1 MPRDAPTGA
10 CGWSDCGRLDR
21 AAARRDEPGP
31 ETTRSGAHP
40 SPLHDPRR
48 PQEPR
53 TRAEPSPLRRRGGRS
68 AAARDQATARGGG
81 AVRRRQTP
89 GARRPRAGRGED
101 ARGVPPRRGRPRGDP
116 SRRAGGH
123 RPRRQGL
130 GQAHG
135 AGDAQ
140 IQRPGGWQAG
150 EPDRPPGPGGARM
163 SVAGGVAPSVLD
175 TLEFPAALER
185 VAAHAAGPL
194 GAARVR
200 GRTPATDPEPV
211 RAALAQV
218 AELAALLLHDDAI
231 RAEPVPDLG
240 PALELLAVAGSA
252 LEGVQ
257 LAALT
262 RALAGARLT
271 AAELAR
277 LARDAPRTAALRV
290 DPPPKEIETRLARSL
305 DAEGVVLDAASRS
318 LARARQGVREA
329 RQRLVARLDAMLGAL
344 DPTDRAPDAAVTLR
358 GGRYVIPIRSTAR
371 ARVGGIVH
379 DESATRSTVFVE
391 PPEVIELGNA
401 LRAAETE
408 EQREVLRVLRELTDL
423 LRPHRAALAAA
434 WEMCIAFD
442 DLCARARYAVE
453 VNGFAPAI
461 GTGPLAIRNGRHP
474 LLVGGETPVVPFD
487 LVLAPDEVTILV
499 SGPNT
504 GGKTVLIKA
513 VGLLCLMAQSG
524 IIPPLGPQSTLPVF
538 DAVFADIGDRQS
550 IAASLSTFSA
560 HVAALRDLLEHA
572 QAGSLAL
579 LDEIGSGTD
588 PAEGGAL
595 AAAVLRTLT
604 RRRVVT
610 LATTHLGALKQL
622 AAQTVGIVNASLQ
635 FEAETLTPTYRLL
648 KGVPG
653 RSYGLAIA
661 RRLGIAA
668 DVLDMAER
676 AVPDAERALDALLA
690 TVETRARELETKE
703 RELAERDTAL
713 REDAA
718 RIDARAEEVA
728 RREREVKTRR
738 SEERREAREQAR
750 AYLLEA
756 RKKVEDAL
764 GRARAAVDE
773 ATAREAR
780 RLVEKAID
788 ETAGETTG
796 EKAKEGWMSLEE
808 LKRARRGSASPNLPQ
823 PPPTSTA
830 PSLTAATEISLIGL
844 RVSEAEPLL
853 VKALDDAVLAD
864 LPYLRVVH
872 GKGTGALRVL
882 LHNVLS
888 ADARVQRVGL
898 APPNLRG
905 HVH

>member
-1 MPRDAPTGA
+1 
-10 CGWSDCGRLDR
+10 
-21 AAARRDEPGP
+21 
-31 ETTRSGAHP
+31 
-40 SPLHDPRR
+40 
-48 PQEPR
+48 
-53 TRAEPSPLRRRGGRS
+53 
-68 AAARDQATARGGG
+68 
-81 AVRRRQTP
+81 
-89 GARRPRAGRGED
+89 
-101 ARGVPPRRGRPRGDP
+101 
-116 SRRAGGH
+116 
-123 RPRRQGL
+123 
-130 GQAHG
+130 
-135 AGDAQ
+135 
-140 IQRPGGWQAG
+140 
-150 EPDRPPGPGGARM
+150 M

-218 AELAALLLHDDAI
+218 AELAALVLHDDAI

-257 LAALT
+257 LAALTRALAGAVAGSALEGVQLATLT

-358 GGRYVIPIRSTAR
+358 GGRYVIPIRATAR

-690 TVETRARELETKE
+690 TVETRARELEAKE

-728 RREREVKTRR
+728 RREREVKTRAQAL
-738 SEERREAREQAR
+738 EREAREQAR

-756 RKKVEDAL
+756 RRKVEEAL

-780 RLVEKAID
+780 RLLEQAIEETTG
-788 ETAGETTG
+788 ETAGEKAG
-796 EKAKEGWMSLEE
+796 ERAGEGGKEKGWVSLED
-808 LKRARRGSASPNLPQ
+808 LKRTRGKPPQIAR
-823 PPPTSTA
+823 PPDR
-830 PSLTAATEISLIGL
+830 LTAAVATAEISLRGL
-844 RVSEAEPLL
+844 RLDEAEPVL
-853 VKALDDAVLAD
+853 VKALDDAVAAD
-864 LPYLRVVH
+864 LPYLRVIH
-872 GKGTGALRVL
+872 GKGTGAVRKLV
-882 LHNVLS
+882 HEILS
-888 ADARVQRVGL
+888 ADSRVQRFGF
-898 APPNLRG
+898 APANQGG
-905 HVH
+905 HGVTIVEFTA

>member
-1 MPRDAPTGA
+1 
-10 CGWSDCGRLDR
+10 
-21 AAARRDEPGP
+21 
-31 ETTRSGAHP
+31 
-40 SPLHDPRR
+40 
-48 PQEPR
+48 
-53 TRAEPSPLRRRGGRS
+53 
-68 AAARDQATARGGG
+68 
-81 AVRRRQTP
+81 
-89 GARRPRAGRGED
+89 
-101 ARGVPPRRGRPRGDP
+101 
-116 SRRAGGH
+116 
-123 RPRRQGL
+123 
-130 GQAHG
+130 
-135 AGDAQ
+135 
-140 IQRPGGWQAG
+140 
-150 EPDRPPGPGGARM
+150 M
-163 SVAGGVAPSVLD
+163 SVAGGVAPSVSD
-175 TLEFPAALER
+175 TLEFPAALQR

-200 GRTPATDPEPV
+200 GRTPGTDPEAI

-231 RAEPVPDLG
+231 RAEPVPDIG
-240 PALELLAVAGSA
+240 PPLELLAVAGSA

-257 LAALT
+257 LVALT
-262 RALAGARLT
+262 GALAGARLT

-305 DAEGVVLDAASRS
+305 DPEGVVLDAASRS

-401 LRAAETE
+401 LRAAEAE

-423 LRPHRAALAAA
+423 LRPHRATLAAA

-461 GTGPLAIRNGRHP
+461 GAGPLAIRNGRHP
-474 LLVGGETPVVPFD
+474 LLVGGEVPVVPFD

-524 IIPPLGPQSTLPVF
+524 VIPPLGPQSTLPVF

-560 HVAALRDLLEHA
+560 HVAALRDILEHA
-572 QAGSLAL
+572 AAGSLVL

-661 RRLGIAA
+661 RRLGIPP

-676 AVPDAERALDALLA
+676 AVPDTERALDALLA
-690 TVETRARELETKE
+690 TVEARGRELETKQ
-703 RELAERDTAL
+703 REIAQRDAAL
-713 REDAA
+713 REDAG
-718 RIDARAEEVA
+718 RVEARADEVT
-728 RREREVKTRR
+728 RREHEVKARAQAL
-738 SEERREAREQAR
+738 EREAREQAR

-756 RKKVEDAL
+756 RRKVEEAL

-780 RLVEKAID
+780 RLLEQAIEETTG
-788 ETAGETTG
+788 ETAGETAG
-796 EKAKEGWMSLEE
+796 EKAGEGGKGKRWLSLAE
-808 LKRARRGSASPNLPQ
+808 LRRPKQEPPGAPRRPPSPAR
-823 PPPTSTA
+823 PPAGAGRPTA
-830 PSLTAATEISLIGL
+830 TAASEISLRGL
-844 RVSEAEPLL
+844 RLDEAEPVL
-853 VKALDDAVLAD
+853 VRALDDAVAAD
-864 LPYLRVVH
+864 LPYLRVIH
-872 GKGTGALRVL
+872 GKGTGAVRKLVHEL
-882 LHNVLS
+882 LS
-888 ADARVQRVGL
+888 ADPRVKRFGF
-898 APPNLRG
+898 APANQGG
-905 HVH
+905 HGVTIVEFTA